1 MQTLIDFKQFRT
13 LNSEMSPCWQKATF
27 RLPVVMLLLLLVLI
41 DILVVTSVHQARLA
55 AVLRAAAFPRHLH
68 LMMMLEHVLLLVAL
82 SLLLVLVRIH
92 NFKSANLRC
101 LGQVY

>member
-1 MQTLIDFKQFRT
+1 ML
-13 LNSEMSPCWQKATF
+13 
-27 RLPVVMLLLLLVLI
+27 LLLLLVLI
-41 DILVVTSVHQARLA
+41 DILIVTSVHQARLA

-68 LMMMLEHVLLLVAL
+68 LVVMLEHVLLLVAL

>member
-13 LNSEMSPCWQKATF
+13 LNSEMSPCWRNAAF
-27 RLPVVMLLLLLVLI
+27 CLPVVVLLLLVLI
-41 DILVVTSVHQARLA
+41 DILIVTSVHQARLA

-68 LMMMLEHVLLLVAL
+68 LVVMLEHVLLLVAL

-101 LGQVY
+101 LGQV

>member
-13 LNSEMSPCWQKATF
+13 LNSEMSPCWRNAAF
-27 RLPVVMLLLLLVLI
+27 CLPVVMVLLLI
-41 DILVVTSVHQARLA
+41 DILIVTSVYQARLA
-55 AVLRAAAFPRHLH
+55 AILRAAAFPRHLR
-68 LMMMLEHVLLLVAL
+68 LMVMLEHVLLLVAL

-92 NFKSANLRC
+92 IFKSANLRC

>member
-13 LNSEMSPCWQKATF
+13 LNSEMSPCWRNAAF
-27 RLPVVMLLLLLVLI
+27 CLPVVMLLLLLVLI
-41 DILVVTSVHQARLA
+41 DILVVSSVHQARLA

-68 LMMMLEHVLLLVAL
+68 LVVMLEHVLLLVAL